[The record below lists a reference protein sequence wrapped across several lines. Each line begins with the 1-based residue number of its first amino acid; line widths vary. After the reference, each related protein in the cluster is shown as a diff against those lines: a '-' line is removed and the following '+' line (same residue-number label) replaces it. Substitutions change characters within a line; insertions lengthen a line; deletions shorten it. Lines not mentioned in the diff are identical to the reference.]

1 VTLFSHADLQALAGI
16 LELAAGNEVMPRF
29 RKLGVGDIRSKDGPL
44 DLVTEAD
51 EAAERE
57 ITAALRKRFPGC
69 VVVGEEAASADPEI
83 LGSLAAADLAFVV
96 DPVDGTS
103 NFAWGMP
110 LFATMAAVLVG
121 GEIVGSVIHDPV
133 GQDSA
138 MALRGEG
145 AWTQTTAGRS
155 VDLRVAAAVPASQM
169 AGGCSWRY
177 LPKRQG
183 ARIAARLPNVAASFG
198 YRCAGHEYRL
208 LAGGHCHYLLYGR
221 TLPWDH
227 APGWLL
233 HREAG
238 GYAARFDGSPYR
250 ARHLNGG
257 LVCVPDVESWHSLRE
272 ALHWSEQQSD
282 I

>member
-1 VTLFSHADLQALAGI
+1 MSRFSHADLQSLAEI
-16 LELAAGNEVMPRF
+16 LQQAAAHEVMPRF
-29 RKLGVGDIRSKDGPL
+29 RRLSAGDVRAKDGPL

-57 ITAALRKRFPGC
+57 ITTALRQRFPGC
-69 VVVGEEAASADPEI
+69 VVVGEEAAAADPN
-83 LGSLAAADLAFVV
+83 LLATLEGADLAFVV

-110 LFATMAAVLVG
+110 LFATMAAALVG

-145 AWTQTTAGRS
+145 AWTQSAGGRH
-155 VDLRVAAAVPASQM
+155 VDLRVAPPVPVSDM

-177 LPKRQG
+177 LPAEMA
-183 ARIAARLPNVAASFG
+183 ARIAARLPRVAASFV

-208 LAGGHCHYLLYGR
+208 IAGGHCHYLLYGR

-233 HREAG
+233 HQEAG
-238 GYAARFDGSPYR
+238 GYSARFDGSPYE
-250 ARHLNGG
+250 ARHTSGG
-257 LVCVPDVESWHSLRE
+257 LICVPDEASWHTLHE
-272 ALHWSEQQSD
+272 ALLG
-282 I
+282 

>member
-1 VTLFSHADLQALAGI
+1 MSSFSHADLQALAEI
-16 LELAAGNEVMPRF
+16 LEQAAAHEVMPRF
-29 RKLGVGDIRSKDGPL
+29 RRLSAGDVRAKDGPL

-57 ITAALRKRFPGC
+57 ITAALRHRFPGC
-69 VVVGEEAASADPEI
+69 VVVGEEAA
-83 LGSLAAADLAFVV
+83 AANPDLLSTLEGADLAFVV

-103 NFAWGMP
+103 NFAWGLP
-110 LFATMAAVLVG
+110 LFATMAAAIVG

-145 AWTQTTAGRS
+145 AWTQSAGGRH
-155 VDLRVAAAVPASQM
+155 VDLHVASPVPAGEM

-177 LPKRQG
+177 LPREMGNK
-183 ARIAARLPNVAASFG
+183 IAARLPRVAASFV

-233 HREAG
+233 HHEAG
-238 GYAARFDGSPYR
+238 GYSARFDGSRYE
-250 ARHLNGG
+250 ARHTFGG
-257 LVCVPDVESWHSLRE
+257 LICVPDQDSWHTLYE
-272 ALHWSEQQSD
+272 ALLG
-282 I
+282 